1 MRKKELSA
9 IFASFLMAGTVLT
22 ACNTNDKPASEGTE
36 EKTQEQAE
44 TKEETKE

>member
-22 ACNTNDKPASEGTE
+22 ACSTSDKPASEGAGRENTRTNG
-36 EKTQEQAE
+36 K
-44 TKEETKE
+44 

>member
-22 ACNTNDKPASEGTE
+22 ACNTSDKPASEGTE
-36 EKTQEQAE
+36 EKTQEQAVNE
-44 TKEETKE
+44 RRNKE